1 MKTSLFILL
10 FLVIVYFRKKNYLI
24 MEHML
29 NDTVP
34 VEDLK
39 KFEQKY
45 HEELQQTGKVLIYF
59 IASLG
64 TQLCLDFP
72 YISRPTQTLNLK
84 TKLRIFLWFSRVP

>member
-1 MKTSLFILL
+1 
-10 FLVIVYFRKKNYLI
+10 

>member
-1 MKTSLFILL
+1 MEKLNGNENFIIYFVIFSNCLFQ
-10 FLVIVYFRKKNYLI
+10 KKNFLI

-64 TQLCLDFP
+64 TQLCL
-72 YISRPTQTLNLK
+72 ISP
-84 TKLRIFLWFSRVP
+84 I